1 MSSAAKP
8 SFARRGRTLLPGQ
21 ISELTIIDKDAG
33 KPQVIFTADEIIEAP
48 NWTPDGKTL
57 VFNAG
62 GEIWTIPAE
71 GSSAPVLI
79 DTGSVRDLNNDH
91 VLSPDGQTVYLS
103 SDNGHLYAVPI
114 TGGEPRRVSN
124 DHPAPHHYYLHGISP
139 DGKTLSYVAV
149 EGPAGNKRVNIFT
162 IPSAGGPDTRL
173 SDVAFP
179 NDGPEYS
186 PDGKWIY
193 FSGERAAK
201 RPGHAQ
207 CFRMRPDGTGIEQL
221 SFDDRVNWFPHISP
235 DGKSIVY
242 ISYPMGTTGH
252 PPDKDVILRTMTADG
267 KHERDLVAF
276 FGGQGTI
283 NVNSWAP
290 DSQRFAYVAYPVT

>member
-103 SDNGHLYAVPI
+103 SNDGHLYAVPI

-235 DGKSIVY
+235 DGQSIVY

>member
-1 MSSAAKP
+1 MSPAAKP
-8 SFARRGRTLLPGQ
+8 FFARRGRTLLPGQ

-57 VFNAG
+57 LFNAG
-62 GEIWTIPAE
+62 GEIWAIPAD
-71 GSSAPVLI
+71 GSSTPVLI
-79 DTGSVRDLNNDH
+79 DTGAVRDLNNDH

-114 TGGEPRRVSN
+114 TGGEPTRLSN

-149 EGPAGNKRVNIFT
+149 EGPSGHKRINIFT
-162 IPSAGGPDTRL
+162 IPTAGGPDTRL

-193 FSGERAAK
+193 FSGERAAR

-207 CFRMRPDGTGIEQL
+207 CFRMRPNGTGIEQL
-221 SFDDRVNWFPHISP
+221 SFDDRVNWFPHMSP
-235 DGKSIVY
+235 DGQSIVY
-242 ISYPMGTTGH
+242 ISYPEGTTGH
-252 PPDKDVILRTMTADG
+252 PPDRDVILRTMTADG
-267 KHERDLVAF
+267 KTERDLVAF

-290 DSQRFAYVAYPVT
+290 DSLRFAYVAYPVR

>member
-1 MSSAAKP
+1 MPPAAKP
-8 SFARRGRTLLPGQ
+8 SFARRSRTLLPGQ
-21 ISELTIIDKDAG
+21 ISELTVIDKDAG
-33 KPQVIFTADEIIEAP
+33 EPQVIFTADEIIEAP

-62 GEIWTIPAE
+62 GEIWTIPAD
-71 GSSAPVLI
+71 GSSPPVVI

-114 TGGEPRRVSN
+114 TGGEPQRVSN
-124 DHPAPHHYYLHGISP
+124 DHSAPHHYYLHGISP

-149 EGPAGNKRVNIFT
+149 EGPAGHKRINIFT

-235 DGKSIVY
+235 HGQSIVY
-242 ISYPMGTTGH
+242 ISYPVGTTGH

-267 KHERDLVAF
+267 KNERDLVAF

-290 DSQRFAYVAYPVT
+290 DSQRFAYVAYPVR